1 MKKILIAVDGSNES
15 KRAAAE
21 ALAIANETGSTVTF
35 LAVYPSGF
43 EPLVEAGLI
52 DKKYAALPDRAMK
65 ESTEKMLDIMMESL
79 QIGNITVSKMLINGF
94 VQQEIISVAQEGS
107 YDLIVTGYRS
117 IDVFRN
123 LTPGS
128 VAKRVFKEAP
138 CSVMIVR

>member
-21 ALAIANETGSTVTF
+21 ALAIANEAGAAVTF
-35 LAVYPSGF
+35 LAVIPSSF
-43 EPLVEAGLI
+43 EPLVEAGLT

-65 ESTEKMLDIMMESL
+65 ESTEKMLEIMMESL
-79 QIGNITVSKMLINGF
+79 HLGDIQVNRMLVNGLA
-94 VQQEIISVAQEGS
+94 QLEIVRMAREGS

-123 LTPGS
+123 MTPGS
-128 VAKRVFKEAP
+128 VAKRIFEDAS
-138 CSVMIVR
+138 CSVMIIR